1 MCIKMNQNDAK
12 RHWEKFSKC
21 PRHDAWIEIV
31 EYVKNELQNYLGDD
45 LVETEDT
52 GK

>member
-12 RHWEKFSKC
+12 QYWEKFSKC

-31 EYVKNELQNYLGDD
+31 EYVKNELENYLGDD
-45 LVETEDT
+45 SVETEN
-52 GK
+52 K